1 MRSLLVNNVYF
12 YDDYPELLNSCI
24 LADFV
29 FGYSV
34 ILVCLFVSTSS
45 IIRSL
50 KTLFN
55 NYLTMMIPK
64 IVMRL
69 KKCGRGRQKQKT
81 KNYSMNW

>member
-34 ILVCLFVSTSS
+34 IFVCLFVSTSS

-55 NYLTMMIPK
+55 NYLTMMISK

-69 KKCGRGRQKQKT
+69 KNVAEVGKKQ
-81 KNYSMNW
+81 

>member
-12 YDDYPELLNSCI
+12 YDDYPELLNSCV
-24 LADFV
+24 LTDFV

-34 ILVCLFVSTSS
+34 IFVCLFVSTSS

-55 NYLTMMIPK
+55 NYLTMMISK

-69 KKCGRGRQKQKT
+69 KNVAEVGKKQ
-81 KNYSMNW
+81 